1 VVEAAL
7 MGERT
12 GTGGAF
18 RPGRRSAAVA
28 ALAIGFLLVMLLS
41 GRMRESEQYV
51 RFEPAGLARNSAEEI
66 DEIELVVG
74 EYRLGFRRGPG
85 GSWLTRDGAEV
96 PAAARGH
103 LDMSL
108 RFMHATEPVRV
119 MSADEYRGEALRE
132 FGLDPP
138 RYAVSLRRR
147 AEAVLTARFGS
158 SNPQAVLQYVQVEG
172 RDDLYLL
179 PVFVGREWER
189 VAEETTGQ

>member
-7 MGERT
+7 TAERT
-12 GTGGAF
+12 AT
-18 RPGRRSAAVA
+18 RSASRIGWRWAAVA
-28 ALAIGFLLVMLLS
+28 GLAIGFLLAMLLT
-41 GRMRESEQYV
+41 GRMRESGQYV
-51 RFEPAGLARNSAEEI
+51 KFQPAGLAPASAEEI
-66 DEIELVVG
+66 DEVELVVG
-74 EYRLGFRRGPG
+74 EHRLRFRRGPG
-85 GSWLTRDGAEV
+85 GSWLTGDGVEV

-119 MSADEYRGEALRE
+119 MTADEYRGEPLRE

-147 AEAVLTARFGS
+147 TEAVLTARFGA

-172 RDDLYLL
+172 REDLYLL
-179 PVFVGREWER
+179 PVFVGREWEQ
-189 VAEETTGQ
+189 VAEKTTGQ